1 MKNTLFIL
9 YLFISMNVNS
19 QIGLSYSIGSIGGM
33 SNASASSVPISIY
46 KKNCYIVA
54 SNVSRFWPTKKGEF
68 FASCMVDLDYIKLSI
83 KISPNP
89 VFTYTNI
96 KFLNMIQSEN
106 QFKLIVYNNTGQ
118 PTISKEVTQDAFLAG
133 YKLDMSTLSSGYY
146 FIQIAS
152 NSILQ
157 TFKILKN

>member
-1 MKNTLFIL
+1 MRNIITILFLFIT
-9 YLFISMNVNS
+9 MNVHS

-33 SNASASSVPISIY
+33 SNASASSGSISIY
-46 KKNCYIVA
+46 KKNCFIVA
-54 SNVSRFWPTKKGEF
+54 NNVSKFWPTKKGEF
-68 FASCMVDLDYIKLSI
+68 FASCLVDLDYIKLSI
-83 KISPNP
+83 KITPNP
-89 VFTYTNI
+89 VNTYANI
-96 KFLNMIQSEN
+96 KFLNMIQSDN

-118 PTISKEVTQDAFLAG
+118 PSISKEVTQDAFLAG

>member
-1 MKNTLFIL
+1 
-9 YLFISMNVNS
+9 
-19 QIGLSYSIGSIGGM
+19 
-33 SNASASSVPISIY
+33 
-46 KKNCYIVA
+46 VA